1 MFNLKKL
8 LLFLLLVVSYCNLY
22 AQERVIKG
30 KVTSKDGSSLP
41 GVVIE
46 LQGTT
51 KGAVASGPDGLF
63 SINVAPGAVTL
74 EAHSIGYITKVI
86 PVAADQNRISFV
98 MEEDNKQLGEVVV
111 TGYSSQKKG
120 NLTSAITVVS
130 AEKLK
135 DVTSDDIG
143 EMLQGKVS
151 GLQVVNSSGAP
162 GSVSEIRLRGVSS
175 VNAAQA
181 PLIVVDGIIGGDYDP
196 NDVESVTVL
205 KDAGATAIYGSQA
218 NGGVIIITTK
228 KAKGD
233 KTQYEFQAVTGFRTP
248 DFGTMTMMNSSEL
261 YQNQKQLFRDYI
273 PGATGNSY
281 VIDLVQFQSERPA
294 SILNTNTNWLTTMFK
309 PAPVENYYFSAMG
322 KTAKN
327 DYYFGATFYDEG
339 GTFMNTDY
347 KRVNLRSNNT
357 YHFTDKITLTNNINI
372 SGSEGK
378 SYDFT
383 DLYYAYLNLPWD
395 NPYDANHNAIYVD
408 GNSNFT
414 WWSRDKIN
422 PINTIDNSDH
432 PFKSFD
438 INYDLALNLPITS
451 WLTFNTTNRG
461 SASYAYSSTF
471 YSPLAAGQ
479 YHGSGYL
486 NDQSTYNYGGI
497 STNLLKFDFKLGKSA
512 INGLAGVEFEGSQT
526 NTVGAAGQGLPIG
539 LESLD
544 VVSKMQAINGA
555 PDSPSILSYLSQVN
569 YSYEERYFL
578 SGSYRVDGS
587 SAFAPGNKYGTFP
600 SISAGWLVS
609 NEDFLKDDH
618 SIDNL
623 KLRVSYGITGTQDIG
638 AARYLGL
645 YALSGQYNNTTT
657 ATPLQLES
665 PNLTWESKHQLDA
678 GFDIGLFHRIN
689 ITVDAYHNVTKNLLL
704 QVAQPLSVGFE
715 TKWENT
721 GQVLNNGLEFA
732 ISSQNI
738 KNQNFQWTTDFNI
751 SFNNNKLQQFPSTVI
766 STVND
771 ENDATQIYRN
781 GGNLYEFYMPT
792 WAGVNPQTGAPQWL
806 VQNKDASGKVT
817 STSVTSNYADATYQ
831 EQGSA
836 LPKFQGGFNNEFRYK
851 KFFLRVNTYFEYGNK
866 VYNANLSEVENDGSE
881 PLLNQIVLPKGSS
894 VWTHPGDI
902 ATEPSP
908 ENNANSTSLSTR
920 YLKNGSYLSLRNV
933 AFGYSLPKT
942 FAQKLK
948 LSDINLSVSADNVY
962 TFTRY
967 LGQDPATTIT
977 PGSYALPGVAEF
989 KYPDNRQFLLN
1000 INVKF

>member
-8 LLFLLLVVSYCNLY
+8 LLFLFLIISCCNLY
-22 AQERVIKG
+22 AQGRVLKGKITIAKDGTPLPGALIVIKG
-30 KVTSKDGSSLP
+30 TTN
-41 GVVIE
+41 
-46 LQGTT
+46 GT
-51 KGAVASGPDGLF
+51 AAGPDGLF
-63 SINVAPGAVTL
+63 SLSIPNGPVTIEVRSIGFFSKDVIINVDQNKINVAL
-74 EAHSIGYITKVI
+74 
-86 PVAADQNRISFV
+86 D
-98 MEEDNKQLGEVVV
+98 EDNKQLSEVVV
-111 TGYSSQKKG
+111 TGYSTQKKG

-143 EMLQGKVS
+143 EMLQGKVA

-162 GSVSEIRLRGVSS
+162 GSQSEIRLRGVSS

-233 KTQYEFQAVTGFRTP
+233 KTQYEFKAVTGFRTP
-248 DFGTMTMMNSSEL
+248 DFGSMTMMNSSEL

-273 PGATGNSY
+273 PGTTGNSY

-294 SILNTNTNWLTTMFK
+294 SILNNNTNWLTTLFK

-322 KTAKN
+322 KTTKN

-347 KRVNLRSNNT
+347 KRINLRSNNT

-378 SYDFT
+378 SYDYN
-383 DLYYAYLNLPWD
+383 DIYYAYLNLPWD
-395 NPYDANHNAIYVD
+395 NPYDANHNPIYVD
-408 GNSNFT
+408 GNSKFQ
-414 WWSRDKIN
+414 WWSRDKTN
-422 PINTIDNSDH
+422 PVNTIDNSDH
-432 PFKSFD
+432 PFKTFD

-461 SASYAYSSTF
+461 SASYGYSSTF
-471 YSPLAAGQ
+471 YSPEVQGT

-497 STNLLKFDFKLGKSA
+497 STNLMKFDFKLGKSA

-526 NTVGAAGQGLPIG
+526 NTVGASGQGLPLG

-544 VVSKMQAINGA
+544 VVSTKQAINGA

-569 YSYEERYFL
+569 YSYDERYFL

-587 SAFAPGNKYGTFP
+587 SAFAPGNKYGSFP
-600 SISAGWLVS
+600 SVSAGWLAS
-609 NEDFLKDDH
+609 NEDFLKDNH
-618 SIDNL
+618 TIDNL
-623 KLRVSYGITGTQDIG
+623 KLRLSYGITGTQDIG

-645 YALSGQYNNTTT
+645 YSLTSQYNSATS

-715 TKWENT
+715 SKWENS
-721 GQVLNNGLEFA
+721 GEVLNNGLEFA

-738 KNQNFQWTTDFNI
+738 KNKDFQWTTDFNI
-751 SFNNNKLQQFPSTVI
+751 SFNNNKLQDFPSTVV
-766 STVND
+766 STG
-771 ENDATQIYRN
+771 EDAVSQIYRT

-792 WAGVNPQTGAPQWL
+792 WAGVNAQTGAPQWL
-806 VQNKDASGKVT
+806 VVNKDANGKVT
-817 STSVTSNYADATYQ
+817 STSVTSNYASATLQ

-836 LPKFQGGFNNEFRYK
+836 LPKFQGGFNNEFKYK
-851 KFFLRVNTYFEYGNK
+851 KFFLRINTYFEYGNK
-866 VYNANLSEVENDGSE
+866 VYNANLAQVENDGSE

-908 ENNANSTSLSTR
+908 ENNANSTSVSTR
-920 YLKNGSYLSLRNV
+920 YLKNGSYLSLRNI

-948 LSDINLSVSADNVY
+948 LSDINLSLSADNVY

-977 PGSYALPGVAEF
+977 PGNFVTPGVADF

>member
-8 LLFLLLVVSYCNLY
+8 LLFLVLVVSCCDLY
-22 AQERVIKG
+22 AQARVLKG
-30 KVTSKDGSSLP
+30 KVTAKDGSALP

-46 LQGTT
+46 LKGAT
-51 KGAVASGPDGLF
+51 KGAVASGPDGFF
-63 SINVAPGAVTL
+63 SINVSPGVVTI
-74 EAHSIGYITKVI
+74 EARSIGYTTKDVT
-86 PVAADQNRISFV
+86 VAAGENKIVIVLD
-98 MEEDNKQLGEVVV
+98 EDNKQLGEVVV

-143 EMLQGKVS
+143 AMLQGKVS

-162 GSVSEIRLRGVSS
+162 GSASEIRLRGVSS
-175 VNAAQA
+175 VNAAQS

-196 NDVESVTVL
+196 NDVENVTVL

-228 KAKGD
+228 KAKSD
-233 KTQYEFQAVTGFRTP
+233 KTQYEFKAVTGFRTP
-248 DFGTMTMMNSSEL
+248 DFGSMTMMNSSEL

-273 PGATGNSY
+273 PGAPNNSY

-309 PAPVENYYFSAMG
+309 PAPVENFYFSAMG
-322 KTAKN
+322 KTTKD

-339 GTFMNTDY
+339 GTFLNTNY
-347 KRVNLRSNNT
+347 KRINLRSNNT

-378 SYDFT
+378 SYDYN
-383 DLYYAYLNLPWD
+383 DVYYAYLNLPWD

-408 GNSNFT
+408 GNSKFQ
-414 WWSRDKIN
+414 WWSRDKTN
-422 PINTIDNSDH
+422 PINTIENSNH

-451 WLTFNTTNRG
+451 WLTFNTSNRG
-461 SASYAYSSTF
+461 AASYGYGATY
-471 YSPLAAGQ
+471 YSPAVEGF

-486 NDQSTYNYGGI
+486 NEQSTYNYGGI

-512 INGLAGVEFEGSQT
+512 INGLAGVEFEGSQS
-526 NTVGAAGQGLPIG
+526 NTVGAAGKGLPLG

-544 VVSKMQAINGA
+544 VVANSQAVNGS

-569 YSYEERYFL
+569 YSYEGRYFL

-587 SAFAPGNKYGTFP
+587 SAFAPGNKYGSFP
-600 SISAGWLVS
+600 SVSAGWLAS
-609 NEDFLKDDH
+609 NEDFLKDN
-618 SIDNL
+618 STIDNL
-623 KLRVSYGITGTQDIG
+623 KLRLSYGITGTQDIG

-645 YALSGQYNNTTT
+645 YSLSSQYNSSVG

-715 TKWENT
+715 TKWENS

-738 KNQNFQWTTDFNI
+738 KNKNFQWSTDFNI
-751 SFNNNKLQQFPSTVI
+751 SFNNNELQDFPSTVI
-766 STVND
+766 STG
-771 ENDATQIYRN
+771 EDAVSQIYRT

-792 WAGVNPQTGAPQWL
+792 WEGVNSQTGAPQWL
-806 VQNKDASGKVT
+806 VQNKDAKGNVI
-817 STSVTSNYADATYQ
+817 STSVTSNYASATLQ

-851 KFFLRVNTYFEYGNK
+851 EFSLRINTYFEYGNK

-881 PLLNQIVLPKGSS
+881 PFLNQIVLPKGSS
-894 VWTHPGDI
+894 VWSHPGDI

-908 ENNANSTSLSTR
+908 ENNTNSTSVSTR
-920 YLKNGSYLSLRNV
+920 YLKNGSYLSLRNI
-933 AFGYSLPKT
+933 ALGYSFPKT

-948 LSDINLSVSADNVY
+948 LDDINISVSADNVY
-962 TFTRY
+962 TFTHY

-977 PGSYALPGVAEF
+977 PGNFITPGVADF

>member
-22 AQERVIKG
+22 AQGRVIKG
-30 KVTSKDGSSLP
+30 KVTAKDGSSLP
-41 GVVIE
+41 GVVIQV
-46 LQGTT
+46 LGAA
-51 KGAVASGPDGLF
+51 KSAVASGPDGFF
-63 SINVAPGAVTL
+63 SINVASGAITL
-74 EAHSIGYITKVI
+74 QARSVGYATQEIQVAPDENKISI
-86 PVAADQNRISFV
+86 V

-111 TGYSSQKKG
+111 TGYSTQKKG

-228 KAKGD
+228 KAKGN

-248 DFGTMTMMNSSEL
+248 DFGSMTMMNSSQL
-261 YQNQKQLFRDYI
+261 YENQKQLFRDYI
-273 PGATGNSY
+273 PGTTNNSY

-309 PAPVENYYFSAMG
+309 TAPVENYYFSAMG
-322 KTAKN
+322 KTEKN

-339 GTFMNTDY
+339 GTFVNTNN

-357 YHFTDKITLTNNINI
+357 YHFSDKITLTNNINI

-378 SYDFT
+378 SYDYE
-383 DLYYAYLNLPWD
+383 DIYYAYLNLPWD
-395 NPYDANHNAIYVD
+395 NPYDANHNPIYVD
-408 GNSNFT
+408 GNSKFT
-414 WWSRDKIN
+414 WWSRDKVN
-422 PINTIDNSDH
+422 PLNTVDNSDH

-438 INYDLALNLPITS
+438 INYDLALNLPITP
-451 WLTFNTTNRG
+451 WLTFTTTNRG
-461 SASYAYSSTF
+461 SASYYYSSTF
-471 YSPLAAGQ
+471 YSPEVEGL
-479 YHGSGYL
+479 YHGTGYL

-497 STNLLKFDFKLGKSA
+497 STNLLKFNLKFGKSA
-512 INGLAGVEFEGSQT
+512 INGLAGVEFEGSQS
-526 NTVGAAGQGLPIG
+526 NTVGASGYGLPIG
-539 LESLD
+539 LSSLD
-544 VVSKMQAINGA
+544 VVSTRQGVNGSF
-555 PDSPSILSYLSQVN
+555 DSPSILSYLSQVN
-569 YSYEERYFL
+569 YSYEDRYFL

-600 SISAGWLVS
+600 SISGGWLVS
-609 NEDFLKDDH
+609 NEDFLKDSH
-618 SIDNL
+618 AVDNL
-623 KLRVSYGITGTQDIG
+623 KLRLSYGITGTQDIG

-645 YALSGQYNNTTT
+645 YSLTGQYNGATT

-678 GFDIGLFHRIN
+678 GFDIGLFHRVN

-738 KNQNFQWTTDFNI
+738 KNKNFQWTTDFNI
-751 SFNNNKLQQFPSTVI
+751 SFNNNKLQDFPAPYESSVDNI
-766 STVND
+766 
-771 ENDATQIYRN
+771 EQIYRN
-781 GGNLYEFYMPT
+781 GGNLYEFYMPK
-792 WAGVNPQTGAPQWL
+792 WEGVNSQTGAPQWQ
-806 VQNKDASGKVT
+806 VQTKDAKGNVT
-817 STSVTSNYADATYQ
+817 GTSVTSNYADATL
-831 EQGSA
+831 EEVGSA
-836 LPKFQGGFNNEFRYK
+836 LPKFQGGFNNEFKYK
-851 KFFLRVNTYFEYGNK
+851 NFFLRINTYFLYGNK
-866 VYNANLSEVENDGSE
+866 IYNYNLSMVENDGSE

-894 VWTHPGDI
+894 VWSHPGDI

-908 ENNANSTSLSTR
+908 ENNANSTSTSTR
-920 YLKNGSYLSLRNV
+920 YLKNGSYLSLRNI
-933 AFGYSLPKT
+933 ALGYSLPKS
-942 FAQKLK
+942 FAQRLK
-948 LSDINLSVSADNVY
+948 LADINLSLSADNVY

-967 LGQDPATTIT
+967 LGQDPSTTIT
-977 PGSYALPGVAEF
+977 PGNFVTPGVADF
-989 KYPDNRQFLLN
+989 KYPDNRQFLLS